1 MAWRGQSS
9 QGQPIPR
16 GSQQLLEEPTFHT
29 QTNQPQVHGCFYS
42 PTGSQYFL
50 CLKSTRAS
58 TRQARTA
65 SCPDPA
71 RLPHTSQS
79 WALSPAC
86 CVFPPKPQSR
96 LWLRLPLAPL
106 HIDSSGASSPP
117 RGPAWPASHR
127 RGSRVMSTLS
137 CDDTDLSRPPLSQ
150 LYKLR
155 PGHTSHS
162 QDRGPRVRLGSGEV
176 VVKAVRPEE
185 PA

>member
-1 MAWRGQSS
+1 MEDSPPRVSQFPGGVNSFWRS
-9 QGQPIPR
+9 PPFICK
-16 GSQQLLEEPTFHT
+16 PTNLKST
-29 QTNQPQVHGCFYS
+29 AASNS

-79 WALSPAC
+79 FLLPAVSFHQNLDHGSGC
-86 CVFPPKPQSR
+86 PWLLCR
-96 LWLRLPLAPL
+96 LTP
-106 HIDSSGASSPP
+106 SGASSPP

-127 RGSRVMSTLS
+127 WGSRVMSTLS
-137 CDDTDLSRPPLSQ
+137 CDDIDLSVSPLSQ